1 MAALPHGGELVSV
14 VDTQHRISCEPV
26 IEQIAADLA
35 CFLRAAQLAP
45 AIDDDFALAK
55 VSRLEAAWQ
64 VDDMDDATFGWVVA
78 LSDGRRLYLE
88 YTMDD
93 AEAGRPEDLNVATLQ
108 DGQTYPELDRGADVQ
123 WYAPDHINAYLGRA
137 RRTSTP

>member
-1 MAALPHGGELVSV
+1 M
-14 VDTQHRISCEPV
+14 
-26 IEQIAADLA
+26 IEQIATDLA

-45 AIDDDFALAK
+45 AIDSDFALAK

-88 YTMDD
+88 YTLDD
-93 AEAGRPEDLNVATLQ
+93 AEAGRPEDLKMTALQ
-108 DGQTYPELDRGADVQ
+108 DGRAYPELDRGADVH
-123 WYAPDHINAYLGRA
+123 WYAPDHINDYLRRP
-137 RRTSTP
+137 RRTPTP

>member
-1 MAALPHGGELVSV
+1 M
-14 VDTQHRISCEPV
+14 

-45 AIDDDFALAK
+45 AIDGDFALAK
-55 VSRLEAAWQ
+55 VSRLEAAWHA
-64 VDDMDDATFGWVVA
+64 DDMDDATFGWVVA

-93 AEAGRPEDLNVATLQ
+93 AEAGRPEDLKATSLS
-108 DGQTYPELDRGADVQ
+108 DGQPYPDLDRREGVQ
-123 WYAPDHINAYLGRA
+123 WYEPNHINDYLRRA
-137 RRTSTP
+137 RRTPTP